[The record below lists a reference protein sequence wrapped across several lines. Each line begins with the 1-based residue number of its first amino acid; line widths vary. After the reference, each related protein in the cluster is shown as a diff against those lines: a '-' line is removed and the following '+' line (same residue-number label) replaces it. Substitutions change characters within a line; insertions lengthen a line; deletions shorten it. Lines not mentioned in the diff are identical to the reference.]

1 MNDRQANQNNDII
14 CHCSGTTEIK
24 IKELLVCGSNDLDTL
39 SKKTGACSGCG
50 SCEDAILQ
58 LIAEQNCL

>member
-1 MNDRQANQNNDII
+1 MQANQDNDII

-24 IKELLVCGSNDLDTL
+24 IKELLACGSNDLDIL